1 MLLPEDAPASALK
14 RWGAKKFWEGI
25 LVEHSAKEEFDK
37 VATVSKKFQVSAL
50 DLLDGARGVSVL
62 NIRKRLLRTANQEG
76 KSSASTSINNI
87 NISNEESNHHDIDN
101 PFLDHTTEERVRSKI
116 MNFKIQTDHVAE
128 IHKQDLLYYG
138 IIDLV
143 PSSSTKL
150 RAIIE
155 ESDLNEIIDQSF
167 AAEIFGPANNL
178 SELKVAIKEA
188 KKIIRNN
195 KDHTSKWKKRAIKL
209 MKQIRGLYSSDG
221 RCSLCNKQ
229 SENHFII
236 TFLGPLF
243 KELFKSY
250 SGHFCLQ
257 WGDEALQAEKEE
269 RQIAQKDAERRSIG
283 KIPDAIMSLE
293 KYDMPFALVEVSGPP
308 NQRNH
313 HHFVGDRIKLAK
325 QLKTSLKK
333 IRRMVNYGE
342 ESSYEQ
348 IKIYGIQIYLN
359 KMHLYS
365 LSQPSRGLYVFEEVL
380 SFDFA
385 RPSGFLSSY
394 GPNLIKNLWKVKALV
409 AAGAQ
414 SAEDY
419 LNSDSGGNSSDES
432 NDSRDTVYASPK
444 KQKTR

>member
-25 LVEHSAKEEFDK
+25 LVEHIAKEESDK

-50 DLLDGARGVSVL
+50 DLLDDARGVSVS

-101 PFLDHTTEERVRSKI
+101 PFLDHTAEERVRSKI

-155 ESDLNEIIDQSF
+155 ESDLNEIIDQVKKNTRTGRAAQGPDGATYQDVKSF
-167 AAEIFGPANNL
+167 AVEIFGPANNL
-178 SELKVAIKEA
+178 SELKAAIKEA

-209 MKQIRGLYSSDG
+209 MKQIRDLYPSDN

-250 SGHFCLQ
+250 SDYFCLQ

-293 KYDMPFALVEVSGPP
+293 KYDMPFALVE
-308 NQRNH
+308 
-313 HHFVGDRIKLAK
+313 
-325 QLKTSLKK
+325 
-333 IRRMVNYGE
+333 
-342 ESSYEQ
+342 
-348 IKIYGIQIYLN
+348 
-359 KMHLYS
+359 
-365 LSQPSRGLYVFEEVL
+365 PSRGLYVFEEVL

-394 GPNLIKNLWKVKALV
+394 GPNLIKNLWKVKTLV